1 MAAMEHGYAR
11 PPLKE
16 FAPALASMRSVD
28 LQTPIVCEVL
38 ARLLLDVLVQAVAV
52 RVHRD
57 DRREILDREMPHR
70 FGRAE
75 LEQRH
80 AVHALIVR
88 A

>member
-1 MAAMEHGYAR
+1 MLAN
-11 PPLKE
+11 
-16 FAPALASMRSVD
+16 ALDADRLEM
-28 LQTPIVCEVL
+28 L
-38 ARLLLDVLVQAVAV
+38 ARFLLDVLVQAVAV

-57 DRREILDREMPHR
+57 DGRKIFDRQVPHR

-80 AVHALIVR
+80 AVDRLIAR